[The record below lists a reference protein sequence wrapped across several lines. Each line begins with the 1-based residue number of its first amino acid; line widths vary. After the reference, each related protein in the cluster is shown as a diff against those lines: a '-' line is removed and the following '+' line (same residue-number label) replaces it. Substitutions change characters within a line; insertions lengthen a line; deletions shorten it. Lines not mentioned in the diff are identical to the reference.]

1 MQDASPPT
9 RDIRP
14 FAATLLRSGARAI
27 ASHAA
32 EHLLDSN
39 PHAGDLFGDKA
50 YRRWQDSLGQ
60 RIEELA
66 AAVEFGSPELFTRDV
81 AWSVAAFAARQVP
94 LETVAASL
102 DALKA
107 AVLEDLPPHCLA
119 AVTPI
124 VDAGLEAARGEP
136 MRLTRLSASTPHG
149 ELALRF
155 LEIVLDG
162 RRQAATDVILD
173 AFEAGTPV
181 ADIYERVLLPVESE
195 LGTMW
200 HLGEVSVPEEHAASE
215 AIRGTMAVLSR
226 AAYKKSDPEPRQ
238 GAVLVGAVEGDRHDI
253 GVRAVADLLEIA
265 GFTAVYLGADVPTRD
280 LVRACESF
288 NTQALVLSAML
299 TVHVPSIAEAIK
311 AVRAAGDYRVIV
323 GGGAFRADP
332 ELAARIGAHRYAAS
346 TTDVV
351 KALA

>member
-1 MQDASPPT
+1 MHDASPPT

-32 EHLLDSN
+32 EILLDAN
-39 PHAGDLFGDKA
+39 PKAGELFGEKS
-50 YRRWQDSLGQ
+50 YRRWQDSLAQ

-66 AAVEFGSPELFTRDV
+66 AAVEFGSAELFVRDV
-81 AWSVAAFAARQVP
+81 AWSVAAFSARSVP
-94 LETVAASL
+94 VATVGASL
-102 DALKA
+102 EALCT
-107 AVLEDLPPHCLA
+107 AVLEDLPPHCLP
-119 AVTPI
+119 AVTTI
-124 VDAGLEAARGEP
+124 LDAGIDAARGEP
-136 MRLTRLSASTPHG
+136 IRLNRLTGDTPQG
-149 ELALRF
+149 QLALRF
-155 LEIVLDG
+155 LEIVLEG
-162 RRQAATDVILD
+162 HRQAATDVIIE
-173 AFEAGTPV
+173 AFESGTP
-181 ADIYERVLLPVESE
+181 ASEIYERVLLPVESE

-226 AAYKKSDPEPRQ
+226 TAFKKLRPEPRP

-311 AVRAAGDYRVIV
+311 AVRAAGDYRVVV
-323 GGGAFRADP
+323 GGGAFHADP
-332 ELAARIGAHRYAAS
+332 HLAARIGADRYAAS
-346 TTDVV
+346 TNDVV
-351 KALA
+351 AALS